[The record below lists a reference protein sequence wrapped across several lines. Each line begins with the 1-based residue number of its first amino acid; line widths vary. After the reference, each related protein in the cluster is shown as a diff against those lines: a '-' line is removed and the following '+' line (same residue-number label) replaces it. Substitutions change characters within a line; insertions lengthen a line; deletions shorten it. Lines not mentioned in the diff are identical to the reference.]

1 LEEEMKLSAALAAYI
16 IDELAVRDDKVPR
29 KPLPAH

>member
-1 LEEEMKLSAALAAYI
+1 MKLSVALAAYI